1 MVKGQKRIT
10 PKEVQEFNKMEK
22 HELEKLQNT
31 VKSQT
36 LYKIQ
41 EYLQDDVVDID
52 SLNCLGKLYTRI
64 DKGW

>member
-1 MVKGQKRIT
+1 
-10 PKEVQEFNKMEK
+10 MEK

-36 LYKIQ
+36 LYKLQ
-41 EYLQDDVVDID
+41 EYLQDDVIDIE
-52 SLNCLGKLYTRI
+52 SINTLGKLYTRI